1 MKYIDLRSDTVT
13 ELTPEM
19 RESILNYGQHTFDQD
34 KSIFNLEKM
43 AAKLMGK

>member
-19 RESILNYGQHTFDQD
+19 RQSMLTATYGDHNYGEDENII
-34 KSIFNLEKM
+34 KLEKM
-43 AAKLMGK
+43 AA